1 MHLVVIYRTQTTLLD
16 ILVVLSRTEIT
27 LLIIWSLYTVPE

>member
-16 ILVVLSRTEIT
+16 ILVVFDRTEMT
-27 LLIIWSLYTVPE
+27 LSFIWSLCTVPE